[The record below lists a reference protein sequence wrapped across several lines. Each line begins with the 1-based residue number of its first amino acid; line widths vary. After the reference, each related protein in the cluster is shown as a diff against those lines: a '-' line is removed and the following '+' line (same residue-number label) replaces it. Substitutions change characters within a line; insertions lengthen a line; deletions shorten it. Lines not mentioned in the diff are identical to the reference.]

1 MSFASLPAELHLLI
15 ATHLP
20 PCSLLSVTLT
30 CRRYHSLYLP
40 RLLVLTHDCKGN
52 LPALHWSIVRN
63 YPLLTKY
70 LLATKPTLVNTITSD
85 GWTPLHYAAAQGL
98 PDAITLLL
106 DHGADPKQR
115 DYIGAAP
122 LDHASSFAPQDRFD
136 LIRRYPSHQPC
147 GDRKPVDRWHVWHGE
162 QAYEEIARRL
172 LAVGAK
178 VDNQDF
184 FGRTALFWAARVGAW
199 SIARVLVEAGA
210 DVNLATR
217 DGETAL
223 MAAVCG
229 CRDGVEEEGRV
240 KFVEMLVA
248 ASADLEMVNGA
259 GGEVFA
265 MAMRGGA
272 RRIMRLLVSARNGG
286 QEEWTDEEIVASG
299 R

>member
-1 MSFASLPAELHLLI
+1 MSFTSLPAELHLLI

-20 PCSLLSVTLT
+20 PHSLLSVTLT

-40 RLLVLTHDCKGN
+40 RLLALTHDPKGN

-70 LLATKPTLVNTITSD
+70 LLATKPTLINTTTSD

-98 PDAITLLL
+98 PAAIILLL

-122 LDHASSFAPQDRFD
+122 LDHAPSFAPQDRFD
-136 LIRRYPSHQPC
+136 DLRRFPSYQSC
-147 GDRKPVDRWHVWHGE
+147 GDRKPVDRWHIWHGE

-178 VDNQDF
+178 VDNQDL
-184 FGRTALFWAARVGAW
+184 FGRTALFWAARGGVWG
-199 SIARVLVEAGA
+199 IARALVEAGA

-229 CRDGVEEEGRV
+229 CRDGVEEEERV
-240 KFVEMLVA
+240 KIVEMLVA
-248 ASADLEMVNGA
+248 AGADLEVVNGA
-259 GGEVFA
+259 GGEVFE
-265 MAMRGGA
+265 MAMRAGA
-272 RRIMRLLVSARNGG
+272 RKVMRLLVGAREGVD
-286 QEEWTDEEIVASG
+286 EEWTDEEIVASG